1 MLGIMGSVV
10 IRGGLL
16 CMSTKV
22 SSIVKPRSGLESVG
36 LVVNIALKACWA
48 VNERLK
54 EKSGCVNGCTASK
67 TSSQEGKSHSIS
79 GSQTRS
85 CKPRKNRNAQ
95 SVKTM

>member
-1 MLGIMGSVV
+1 MGSVV
-10 IRGGLL
+10 MGDGLL

-22 SSIVKPRSGLESVG
+22 SSIVRPRSRLGSAD
-36 LVVNIALKACWA
+36 LVVNIALKVCWA
-48 VNERLK
+48 VKERLK